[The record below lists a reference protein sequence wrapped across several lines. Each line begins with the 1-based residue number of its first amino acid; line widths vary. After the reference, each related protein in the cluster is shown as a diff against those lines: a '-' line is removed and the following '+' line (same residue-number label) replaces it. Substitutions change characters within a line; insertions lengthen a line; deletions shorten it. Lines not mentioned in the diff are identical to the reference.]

1 MPNPA
6 HSSSHPLLSG
16 HPHFAGLSGRTQ
28 AGRAACGESEFSFTV
43 PAALDLLAEME
54 GSGTLAQ
61 HHADSDAAAATEPPM
76 VQLRA
81 QLKAASRSRGQA
93 LAIDVVALL
102 MEQMAQ
108 DHRLLPAV
116 RQAIAGAEPAYLDLA
131 LSDPRFFST
140 RHHPARRLLDVVTAR
155 SQAFSS
161 EQAPAYA
168 GFLQDLRESL
178 AFLLEGAPACDA
190 AHFARTLAWFEQQQ
204 GRRLAT
210 DPDHG
215 RAVQALLR
223 AEERNLLADRLS
235 AELRARPEFDTLNFV
250 IADFLTGPWA
260 QVMAQEKI
268 TLAGSGGTDGKP
280 PFSGVLRDLF
290 WSLDPEP
297 SVQHRKR
304 LLRVIPR
311 ILATLREGLAFIDYP
326 PAQSKPFFDELMAIH
341 QQALKQGSR
350 HEPAPARV
358 FRPPAPRGQPDFQPS
373 EPWLAPAEAR
383 QSGFLDV
390 DLRAD
395 DDMAPPVPAPC
406 DAGAVDAPDLVSQLT
421 LGTWVELVRDGTV
434 LRAQLTWASPHHT
447 LFMFSSAG
455 GRTHSMTRRALL
467 RLQQLG
473 ALKGVVS
480 GGMAEHAFDT
490 AARTVMR
497 DAGTPGQPRAGGDA
511 SPQVPL
517 P

>member
-1 MPNPA
+1 MPNSA
-6 HSSSHPLLSG
+6 HSSFHPLLSG
-16 HPHFAGLSGRTQ
+16 HPHFAGPPGRVQ
-28 AGRAACGESEFSFTV
+28 AGQAASGESEFSYTV

-54 GSGTLAQ
+54 GSGALAQ
-61 HHADSDAAAATEPPM
+61 YRADSRAAGTSELPM

-108 DHRLLPAV
+108 DHRLFPAV

-140 RHHPARRLLDVVTAR
+140 RHHPARRFLDVVTAR

-161 EQAPAYA
+161 EQTPAYA

-178 AFLLEGAPACDA
+178 AFLLEGSPACDA

-204 GRRLAT
+204 QRRLAA
-210 DPDHG
+210 DPGHG

-268 TLAGSGGTDGKP
+268 ALARSGLTDANP

-304 LLRVIPR
+304 LVRVIPR
-311 ILATLREGLAFIDYP
+311 ILATLRAGLVFIDYP
-326 PAQSKPFFDELMAIH
+326 LAQSKAFFDELMAIH
-341 QQALKQGSR
+341 HHALKQELR
-350 HEPAPARV
+350 PAPEPVRISL
-358 FRPPAPRGQPDFQPS
+358 PQAPRDQPDFLPS
-373 EPWLAPAEAR
+373 EPWLAPAEVR
-383 QSGFLDV
+383 QSGFLEV
-390 DLRAD
+390 DIGVEEAA
-395 DDMAPPVPAPC
+395 APPAHAPD
-406 DAGAVDAPDLVSQLT
+406 DASSGGPDLVSQLV

-434 LRAQLTWASPHHT
+434 LRAQLTWASPHNT

-473 ALKGVVS
+473 ALKGVSTDGVVDR
-480 GGMAEHAFDT
+480 AFDK
-490 AARTVMR
+490 AARTAMR
-497 DAGTPGQPRAGGDA
+497 DAD
-511 SPQVPL
+511 PQS
-517 P
+517 

>member
-1 MPNPA
+1 MPNTA

-28 AGRAACGESEFSFTV
+28 AGRAAGVESEFSFTV

-61 HHADSDAAAATEPPM
+61 HHADSDAAGASEPPM

-102 MEQMAQ
+102 MAQMAQ

-190 AHFARTLAWFEQQQ
+190 AHFASTLAWFEQQQ
-204 GRRLAT
+204 GRRLAA
-210 DPDHG
+210 DPGHG
-215 RAVQALLR
+215 RAVQSLLR

-235 AELRARPEFDTLNFV
+235 AELRARPEFGTLNFV

-260 QVMAQEKI
+260 QVMAQEK
-268 TLAGSGGTDGKP
+268 LALAAGDPADGKP
-280 PFSGVLRDLF
+280 PFSGVLQDLL
-290 WSLDPEP
+290 WSLEPEP
-297 SVQHRKR
+297 SAPHRKR

-311 ILATLREGLAFIDYP
+311 ILATLRAGLVFIDYP
-326 PAQSKPFFDELMAIH
+326 LAQSKPFFDELMAIH
-341 QQALKQGSR
+341 EHALKR
-350 HEPAPARV
+350 A
-358 FRPPAPRGQPDFQPS
+358 FRPLPEPVRVTRSPEPDFLPS
-373 EPWLAPAEAR
+373 EPWLAPAEVR

-390 DLRAD
+390 DISTGAD
-395 DDMAPPVPAPC
+395 HAAPPAQPPA
-406 DAGAVDAPDLVSQLT
+406 DADGPDLVAQLT
-421 LGTWVELVRDGTV
+421 LGTWVELLREGTV

-473 ALKGVVS
+473 ALKAVAASSMV
-480 GGMAEHAFDT
+480 EQAFDK
-490 AARTVMR
+490 AARAAMR
-497 DAGTPGQPRAGGDA
+497 DADRQ
-511 SPQVPL
+511 S
-517 P
+517 

>member
-1 MPNPA
+1 MPHSA
-6 HSSSHPLLSG
+6 HSTLRALLSSR
-16 HPHFAGLSGRTQ
+16 PHFAGAPGEAQ
-28 AGRAACGESEFSFTV
+28 GGQAACDESEFSYTV
-43 PAALDLLAEME
+43 PAALDLLAELD
-54 GSGTLAQ
+54 GSGMLAQ
-61 HHADSDAAAATEPPM
+61 EAAASYAAGSAESPM

-108 DHRLLPAV
+108 DHRLFPAV

-140 RHHPARRLLDVVTAR
+140 HHHPARRFLDVVTAR

-161 EQAPAYA
+161 EHTPACA

-178 AFLLEGAPACDA
+178 AFLLEGVQTCDA
-190 AHFARTLAWFEQQQ
+190 AHFARTLAWFEQLQQ
-204 GRRLAT
+204 RRLAT

-223 AEERNLLADRLS
+223 AEERNLMADRLS

-268 TLAGSGGTDGKP
+268 AQAGSGQTDGKP
-280 PFSGVLRDLF
+280 PFMGVLRDLF

-304 LLRVIPR
+304 LARVIPR

-350 HEPAPARV
+350 HLPAPARV
-358 FRPPAPRGQPDFQPS
+358 FRPLAPRGQPDFQPS
-373 EPWLAPAEAR
+373 EPWLAPAEVR

-390 DLRAD
+390 DVGAD
-395 DDMAPPVPAPC
+395 EDMAPPVPAPC

-421 LGTWVELVRDGTV
+421 LGTWVELVRDGAV

-473 ALKGVVS
+473 ALKGVASDGV
-480 GGMAEHAFDT
+480 AQHAFDS
-490 AARTVMR
+490 AARQALR
-497 DAGTPGQPRAGGDA
+497 DAQGQ
-511 SPQVPL
+511 QQ
-517 P
+517 

>member
-1 MPNPA
+1 MPNTA

-16 HPHFAGLSGRTQ
+16 HPHFADLSGRPQ
-28 AGRAACGESEFSFTV
+28 AGRAPEEESGFSYTV
-43 PAALDLLAEME
+43 PAALDLLAELD
-54 GSGTLAQ
+54 GSGALVQEPAASYA
-61 HHADSDAAAATEPPM
+61 ADTAKPPM

-108 DHRLLPAV
+108 DHRLHPAV

-204 GRRLAT
+204 GRRLAA
-210 DPDHG
+210 DPGHG
-215 RAVQALLR
+215 RAVQILLR

-235 AELRARPEFDTLNFV
+235 AELRARPEFGTLNFV

-260 QVMAQEKI
+260 QVMAQEK
-268 TLAGSGGTDGKP
+268 LAQPAGAPAGDKP
-280 PFSGVLRDLF
+280 PFAGVLHDLL
-290 WSLDPEP
+290 WSLEPEP
-297 SVQHRKR
+297 SAPHRKR

-311 ILATLREGLAFIDYP
+311 ILATLRAGLVFIDYP
-326 PAQSKPFFDELMAIH
+326 LAQSKPFFDELMAIH
-341 QQALKQGSR
+341 EHALKR
-350 HEPAPARV
+350 A
-358 FRPPAPRGQPDFQPS
+358 FRPVPEPVRVSLPPEPDFLPS
-373 EPWLAPAEAR
+373 EPWLAPAEVR

-390 DLRAD
+390 DISAGPEHA
-395 DDMAPPVPAPC
+395 APPAQPP
-406 DAGAVDAPDLVSQLT
+406 AGADGPDLVAQLT
-421 LGTWVELVRDGTV
+421 LGTWVELLREGTV

-467 RLQQLG
+467 RLQQMG
-473 ALKGVVS
+473 ALKAVAASSMV
-480 GGMAEHAFDT
+480 EQAFDT
-490 AARTVMR
+490 AARAAMR
-497 DAGTPGQPRAGGDA
+497 DVDRQ
-511 SPQVPL
+511 S
-517 P
+517 

>member
-1 MPNPA
+1 MPNSA
-6 HSSSHPLLSG
+6 HSTFHALLSG
-16 HPHFAGLSGRTQ
+16 RPHVAGGSGGTLAGQ
-28 AGRAACGESEFSFTV
+28 ATEEGSEFSYTV

-54 GSGTLAQ
+54 GSGTLARREV
-61 HHADSDAAAATEPPM
+61 DSGASGTAEPPIA
-76 VQLRA
+76 QLRA
-81 QLKAASRSRGQA
+81 QLKSVCRSRGQA

-102 MEQMAQ
+102 MEQIAQ

-116 RQAIAGAEPAYLDLA
+116 RQAIASAEPAYLDLA

-140 RHHPARRLLDVVTAR
+140 RNHPARRLLDAVTAR
-155 SQAFSS
+155 SLAFAD

-168 GFLQDLRESL
+168 SFLQDLRESL
-178 AFLLEGAPACDA
+178 AFLLEGAQACDA

-204 GRRLAT
+204 QRRLAA
-210 DPDHG
+210 DPHHG

-268 TLAGSGGTDGKP
+268 ARAGGDPGEGTP
-280 PFSGVLRDLF
+280 PFSGVLHDLF

-311 ILATLREGLAFIDYP
+311 ILATLRAGLVFIDYP
-326 PAQSKPFFDELMAIH
+326 LAQSKPFFDELMAIH
-341 QQALKQGSR
+341 EHALKR
-350 HEPAPARV
+350 E
-358 FRPPAPRGQPDFQPS
+358 FRPVPEPVRASLSPEPDFLPS
-373 EPWLAPAEAR
+373 EPWLAPAEVR
-383 QSGFLDV
+383 QSGFLEV
-390 DLRAD
+390 DIGEEETA
-395 DDMAPPVPAPC
+395 AAPAPGPC
-406 DAGAVDAPDLVSQLT
+406 VEAAAGEADLVSQLT
-421 LGTWVELVRDGTV
+421 LGTWVELARDGTV

-447 LFMFSSAG
+447 LFMFTSAG

-473 ALKGVVS
+473 ALKGVGNAGV
-480 GGMAEHAFDT
+480 ADHAFDK
-490 AARTVMR
+490 AARTAMR
-497 DAGTPGQPRAGGDA
+497 DVDAPG
-511 SPQVPL
+511 
-517 P
+517 

>member
-1 MPNPA
+1 MPNAA
-6 HSSSHPLLSG
+6 HRSSHAFLGSHALL
-16 HPHFAGLSGRTQ
+16 AGLPGGARAGQ
-28 AGRAACGESEFSFTV
+28 APSSEGEFSFTV
-43 PAALDLLAEME
+43 PAALDLLAELE

-61 HHADSDAAAATEPPM
+61 RDAGNHAAGAAELPIA
-76 VQLRA
+76 QLRA
-81 QLKAASRSRGQA
+81 ELKAACRSRGQA

-140 RHHPARRLLDVVTAR
+140 HNHPARRLLDVVTAR
-155 SQAFSS
+155 SQAFAD

-168 GFLQDLRESL
+168 GFLQDLREAL

-204 GRRLAT
+204 QRRLAA
-210 DPDHG
+210 DPGHG
-215 RAVQALLR
+215 RAVQALLQ

-235 AELRARPEFDTLNFV
+235 AELRARPDFDTLNFV

-268 TLAGSGGTDGKP
+268 AQAAGSAVTASP

-297 SVQHRKR
+297 SAQHRKR
-304 LLRVIPR
+304 LVRVIPR
-311 ILATLREGLAFIDYP
+311 ILATLRAGLVFIDYP
-326 PAQSKPFFDELMAIH
+326 LPQSKAFFDELMAIH
-341 QQALKQGSR
+341 QHALKR
-350 HEPAPARV
+350 ELRPAAEPDRTSS
-358 FRPPAPRGQPDFQPS
+358 QPQADFLPS
-373 EPWLAPAEAR
+373 EPWLAPAEVR
-383 QSGFLDV
+383 QSGFLEV
-390 DLRAD
+390 DIGEEEAL
-395 DDMAPPVPAPC
+395 APPAHPAG
-406 DAGAVDAPDLVSQLT
+406 DAPAGGPDLVSQLT
-421 LGTWVELVRDGTV
+421 LGSWVELVRDGTV

-473 ALKGVVS
+473 ALKGVISDGVV
-480 GGMAEHAFDT
+480 EHAFDS
-490 AARTVMR
+490 AARKALR
-497 DAGTPGQPRAGGDA
+497 DAQGQ
-511 SPQVPL
+511 QQQ
-517 P
+517 

>member
-1 MPNPA
+1 MPNSA
-6 HSSSHPLLSG
+6 HSTFHALLSG
-16 HPHFAGLSGRTQ
+16 RPPVSGVPGGTLAGQ
-28 AGRAACGESEFSFTV
+28 APDEEGEFSYTV
-43 PAALDLLAEME
+43 PAALDLLAELD
-54 GSGTLAQ
+54 GSGALVQA
-61 HHADSDAAAATEPPM
+61 HADSDAGATAQAPM
-76 VQLRA
+76 AQLRA

-108 DHRLLPAV
+108 DHRLFPAV
-116 RQAIAGAEPAYLDLA
+116 RQAIAGAEPAYLELA

-140 RHHPARRLLDVVTAR
+140 RHHPARRFLDVVTAR

-161 EQAPAYA
+161 EQAPAYT

-178 AFLLEGAPACDA
+178 TFLLEGGPACDA
-190 AHFARTLAWFEQQQ
+190 AHFARALAWFEQQQ
-204 GRRLAT
+204 QRRLAA
-210 DPDHG
+210 DPGHG

-268 TLAGSGGTDGKP
+268 AQAGNARTDGPP

-304 LLRVIPR
+304 LVRVIPR
-311 ILATLREGLAFIDYP
+311 ILATLRAGLVFIDYP
-326 PAQSKPFFDELMAIH
+326 LAQSKPFFDELMAIH
-341 QQALKQGSR
+341 EHALQR
-350 HEPAPARV
+350 E
-358 FRPPAPRGQPDFQPS
+358 FRPVPEPVRISLPPEPDFLPS
-373 EPWLAPAEAR
+373 EPWLAPAEVR
-383 QSGFLDV
+383 QSGFLEV
-390 DLRAD
+390 DIGEEQGLA
-395 DDMAPPVPAPC
+395 APAPAAC
-406 DAGAVDAPDLVSQLT
+406 AEAVAAGADLVSQLT
-421 LGTWVELVRDGTV
+421 LGTWVELLREGTV
-434 LRAQLTWASPHHT
+434 VRAQLTWASPHYT

-473 ALKGVVS
+473 ALKAVVS
-480 GGMAEHAFDT
+480 DGVAQHAFDS
-490 AARTVMR
+490 AARQALR
-497 DAGTPGQPRAGGDA
+497 DAQGQ
-511 SPQVPL
+511 QQ
-517 P
+517 

>member
-1 MPNPA
+1 MRHWLSDSGEHLLPRSQPI
-6 HSSSHPLLSG
+6 PLEKVSQ
-16 HPHFAGLSGRTQ
+16 SDD
-28 AGRAACGESEFSFTV
+28 SDFSYTV
-43 PAALDLLAEME
+43 PAALDLLAEIDGGQNLIE
-54 GSGTLAQ
+54 RGAGRSAGP
-61 HHADSDAAAATEPPM
+61 AAELVMA
-76 VQLRA
+76 QLRD
-81 QLKAASRSRGQA
+81 QLKAACRSRGQA

-140 RHHPARRLLDVVTAR
+140 HQHPARRLLDVLTAK
-155 SQAFSS
+155 SLAFAD

-168 GFLQDLRESL
+168 GFLQDLRETL

-190 AHFARTLAWFEQQQ
+190 AHFARTLAWFEQRQQ
-204 GRRLAT
+204 RRLAA
-210 DPDHG
+210 DPGHG
-215 RAVQALLR
+215 RAVQALLQ

-235 AELRARPEFDTLNFV
+235 AELRARPDFHTLNFV

-268 TLAGSGGTDGKP
+268 AQAAGSAVTESP
-280 PFSGVLRDLF
+280 PFSGLLHDLF

-297 SVQHRKR
+297 SAQHRKR

-311 ILATLREGLAFIDYP
+311 ILSTLRAGLVFIDYP
-326 PAQSKPFFDELMAIH
+326 LAQSKPFFDELMAIH
-341 QQALKQGSR
+341 EHALKRELRAVPEPVR
-350 HEPAPARV
+350 HVLPPEPE
-358 FRPPAPRGQPDFQPS
+358 FLPS
-373 EPWLAPAEAR
+373 EPWLAPSEVR
-383 QSGFLDV
+383 HSGFLEVDV
-390 DLRAD
+390 REENAA
-395 DDMAPPVPAPC
+395 APPAPLPR
-406 DAGAVDAPDLVSQLT
+406 DASAGGDADLIAQLT
-421 LGTWVELVRDGTV
+421 LGDWIELVRDGKV

-473 ALKGVVS
+473 ELRGVSSS
-480 GGMAEHAFDT
+480 GVADHAFDT
-490 AARTVMR
+490 AARQALADPAR
-497 DAGTPGQPRAGGDA
+497 RN
-511 SPQVPL
+511 
-517 P
+517 

>member
-1 MPNPA
+1 MPKTA
-6 HSSSHPLLSG
+6 HSSSHALLSG
-16 HPHFAGLSGRTQ
+16 HPLFAGLSGATQ
-28 AGRAACGESEFSFTV
+28 AGSWPSGESEFSFTV
-43 PAALDLLAEME
+43 PAALDLLTEME

-61 HHADSDAAAATEPPM
+61 CLAESHAAGTAEPPL

-81 QLKAASRSRGQA
+81 QLKAVCRSRGQA

-102 MEQMAQ
+102 MEQMTQ

-140 RHHPARRLLDVVTAR
+140 HHHPARRLLDVVAAR
-155 SQAFSS
+155 SQAFAD
-161 EQAPAYA
+161 ERAPAYA
-168 GFLQDLRESL
+168 DFLQDLRESL
-178 AFLLEGAPACDA
+178 AFLLEGAPVCDA

-204 GRRLAT
+204 QRRLAA
-210 DPDHG
+210 DPGHG

-250 IADFLTGPWA
+250 LADFLTGPWA

-268 TLAGSGGTDGKP
+268 AQAAGGPATGEPPYSGL
-280 PFSGVLRDLF
+280 LRDLF
-290 WSLDPEP
+290 WSLDPDP

-311 ILATLREGLAFIDYP
+311 ILATLRAGLVFIDYP
-326 PAQSKPFFDELMAIH
+326 LEQSKPFFDELMAIH
-341 QQALKQGSR
+341 QHALRPDGRQT
-350 HEPAPARV
+350 PAPAHARHV
-358 FRPPAPRGQPDFQPS
+358 HVLPIPGEPEFLPS
-373 EPWLAPAEAR
+373 EPWLAPSEVR

-390 DLRAD
+390 DTGAEGQHATLPAD
-395 DDMAPPVPAPC
+395 PPGAAVV
-406 DAGAVDAPDLVSQLT
+406 AGEADLVAQLT
-421 LGTWVELVRDGTV
+421 LGTWVELLREGTV

-467 RLQQLG
+467 RLQQRG
-473 ALKGVVS
+473 ALKSVAAGGVVD
-480 GGMAEHAFDT
+480 HAFET
-490 AARTVMR
+490 AARVVLR
-497 DAGTPGQPRAGGDA
+497 GAGAQAGQ
-511 SPQVPL
+511 
-517 P
+517 